1 MDRFRAYR
9 INEADGD
16 IVAGF
21 QELSVDDLTEGNVV
35 VRVSHS
41 TINYKD
47 ALAATGTVRILRRY
61 PLNGGI
67 DLAGVVV
74 SSEDKEFQ
82 PGIAVLVNGCGLSET
97 VDGGYSEYARVDSKS
112 LVVIPNGMSALEVMQ
127 MGTAGYTAA
136 LAIHRMEQNGQSP
149 EQGPIVVTGATG
161 GVGSVAI
168 DMLSTR
174 GYEAIALTGKATEEA
189 YLREIGA
196 RRILLRD
203 QIDLGK
209 RPMEKAQWGGAI
221 DNLGGE
227 YLTWLTRTVD
237 YGGNIACIG
246 LAASATLNTTVL
258 PLILRAVC
266 LLGINSVDTPRDLR
280 RTVWARIGDDLKP
293 QHLETIANRTISFA
307 ELPDA
312 FQAYIDGTVTG
323 RTVVEIAPQE
333 RPLHPE
339 GIKPRPSTG
348 SRRP

>member
-1 MDRFRAYR
+1 MDQFRAYR
-9 INEADGD
+9 INEEDGN

-21 QELSVDDLTEGNVV
+21 QELNVDDLTDGNVV

-47 ALAATGTVRILRRY
+47 ALAATGTARILRRY

-74 SSEDKEFQ
+74 SSEDAEFQ
-82 PGIAVLVNGCGLSET
+82 PGTEVLVNGCGLSET
-97 VDGGYSEYARVDSKS
+97 VDGGYSEYARIDSKS
-112 LVVIPNGMSALEVMQ
+112 LVVIPEGMSAVEAMQ
-127 MGTAGYTAA
+127 IGTAGYTAA

-149 EQGPIVVTGATG
+149 DQGPIVVTGATG

-168 DMLSTR
+168 DMLTGR
-174 GYEAIALTGKATEEA
+174 GYEAIAVTGKATEET

-196 RRILLRD
+196 SRILQRD

-221 DNLGGE
+221 DNLGGD

-237 YGGNIACIG
+237 YGGNIASIG
-246 LAASATLNTTVL
+246 LAASAALNTTVL
-258 PLILRAVC
+258 PFILRAVC
-266 LLGINSVDTPRDLR
+266 LLGINSVDTPGPLR
-280 RTVWARIGDDLKP
+280 RAVWARIGADLKP
-293 QHLETIANRTISFA
+293 QHLNTIGNRTISFD

-312 FQAYIDGTVTG
+312 FQAYIEGAVTG
-323 RTVVEIAPQE
+323 RTVVKIS
-333 RPLHPE
+333 L
-339 GIKPRPSTG
+339 
-348 SRRP
+348 

>member
-9 INEADGD
+9 IDEEDGN

-35 VRVSHS
+35 IRVSHS

-47 ALAATGTVRILRRY
+47 ALAATGTARILRRY

-74 SSEDKEFQ
+74 SSEDTEFQ
-82 PGIAVLVNGCGLSET
+82 PGTEVLVNGCGLSET

-112 LVVIPNGMSALEVMQ
+112 LVVIPDGLSAVEVMQ
-127 MGTAGYTAA
+127 IGTAGYTAA

-149 EQGPIVVTGATG
+149 DLGPVIVTGATG

-168 DMLSTR
+168 DMLAGR
-174 GYEAIALTGKATEEA
+174 GYEAIAVTGKANEEA

-196 RRILLRD
+196 SRILLRD

-221 DNLGGE
+221 DNLGGD
-227 YLTWLTRTVD
+227 YLTWLTRTVN
-237 YGGNIACIG
+237 YGGNIASIG
-246 LAASATLNTTVL
+246 LAASAALNTTVL
-258 PLILRAVC
+258 PFILRAVC
-266 LLGINSVDTPRDLR
+266 LLGINSVDTPSDLR
-280 RTVWARIGDDLKP
+280 RAVWARIGDDLKP
-293 QHLETIANRTISFA
+293 QHLNTIGNRSISFD

-323 RTVVEIAPQE
+323 RTVVKISP
-333 RPLHPE
+333 
-339 GIKPRPSTG
+339 
-348 SRRP
+348 